1 MMEERHVLEVS
12 VLARGLPKL
21 DVFFKTNP
29 FVVVFKSEGGEGVWK
44 EIGRTETIADE
55 QDPRFVEKFLVA
67 FTFLNIRS
75 IGLRFDF
82 FSRTSKNTDDLSA
95 HYFMG
100 TVQCQLDELVETRD
114 LGIALR
120 LKTRQNRTEPAFGVI
135 QGEIFHQMENSRGII
150 FNAEFG
156 RIFHVA
162 GSRAYY
168 EISRSLGPR
177 RWALV
182 YKSETI
188 RVGKTSKFEHSIL
201 DEQELTAGNQ
211 RHLRMEVFTARRFQ
225 KNFDSQGSAVFRLEE
240 LMSATPGRI
249 FKCVDG
255 LDTRPATSDRQ
266 VMLFDANQN
275 GPSPRFN
282 VRLQNF

>member
-1 MMEERHVLEVS
+1 MEERRILEVS

-21 DVFFKTNP
+21 DMFSRTNP
-29 FVVVFKSEGGEGVWK
+29 FVVVFKSEGGGGVWK
-44 EIGRTETIADE
+44 EVGRTETIADE

-67 FTFLNIRS
+67 FTLRNVRS
-75 IGLRFDF
+75 IVLRFDF
-82 FSRTSKNTDDLSA
+82 FSRTSKNTNDLSA
-95 HYFMG
+95 HNFVG
-100 TVQCQLDELVETRD
+100 TVQCQLAELIETLD
-114 LGIALR
+114 QGMALR
-120 LKTRQNRTEPAFGVI
+120 LQTKQNRTEVAFGII
-135 QGEIFHQMENSRGII
+135 QGELFRQLENPRGII

-168 EISRSLGPR
+168 EISRSIGPR

-182 YKSETI
+182 HRSETI
-188 RVGKTSKFEHSIL
+188 RLGKTSKFEHSVL

-211 RHLRMEVFTARRFQ
+211 KHLRLEVFTAGRFQ

-249 FKCVDG
+249 FKCVDR
-255 LDTRPATSDRQ
+255 LDTRPAVSDRQ
-266 VMLFDANQN
+266 VMLFDANQE
-275 GPSPRFN
+275 GPAPRFN